1 MEWSKKDDLVAEQA
15 LKHLRTYAPL
25 FQVFVCMVFS
35 CVV

>member
-25 FQVFVCMVFS
+25 FQVFCVLFS